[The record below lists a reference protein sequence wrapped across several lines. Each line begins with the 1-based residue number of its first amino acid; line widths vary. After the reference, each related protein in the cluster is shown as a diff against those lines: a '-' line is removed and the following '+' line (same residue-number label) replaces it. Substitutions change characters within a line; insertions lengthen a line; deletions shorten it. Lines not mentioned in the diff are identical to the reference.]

1 MLGKRNQRRNSTPAR
16 GGASSNALTEFLP
29 QLRKV
34 RDESAAEFR
43 DDLLSA
49 RTMGELQR
57 DFASRL
63 NRWCGTFPALL
74 AGHAQNLC
82 ERGLS
87 IEEVER
93 ELENAWSAIKG
104 ESRNWIAL
112 ACDGELP
119 TPDWRAPRYL
129 AGFSARLIPT
139 QRHIPL
145 TMLRGPLDANETKR
159 IVASVESSVEEHHDV
174 TRAAALKHARNW
186 IAEQAR
192 RQVLF
197 SHSPK
202 FNSIKYRGKRYE
214 LTTQQS
220 QIVEMLNL
228 ARGSGFPEVRW
239 ERIRE
244 RLGTPENEDSRLRDS
259 FKTSNLE
266 LIGTL
271 IVPGKRRG
279 TYRLNLPDLPA

>member
-1 MLGKRNQRRNSTPAR
+1 VPRKRKLQAKSTPAR
-16 GGASSNALTEFLP
+16 GGESSNALTEFLP

-34 RDESAAEFR
+34 RDESVAEFR

-93 ELENAWSAIKG
+93 ELENARSAITG
-104 ESRNWIAL
+104 EGRNWIAL

-129 AGFSARLIPT
+129 AGFPARLIPT

-145 TMLRGPLDANETKR
+145 TMMHGRLDANETKR
-159 IVASVESSVEEHHDV
+159 IVACVEIFVEEHHDV

-186 IAEQAR
+186 IEEQER
-192 RQVLF
+192 LELE
-197 SHSPK
+197 S
-202 FNSIKYRGKRYE
+202 RGKRVAPSDPFKQRIAD
-214 LTTQQS
+214 LMS
-220 QIVEMLNL
+220 KH
-228 ARGSGFPEVRW
+228 SGDSH
-239 ERIRE
+239 RE
-244 RLGTPENEDSRLRDS
+244 
-259 FKTSNLE
+259 F
-266 LIGTL
+266 LIAAKGLFRSSKETA
-271 IVPGKRRG
+271 
-279 TYRLNLPDLPA
+279 N